1 MLRTITRD
9 LQFAARQARR
19 QPVFTIVVMLTF
31 AIGIGANTAIYS
43 VVRAALLRPLPYAE
57 PARLAAIWPT
67 RTISGAELVTMQRES
82 KMFSSVAA
90 FSPGWGIA
98 MTGAG
103 EPTQLDAA
111 RVSTNFFA
119 TLGIRPTLG
128 RAFEA
133 TESDH
138 GNWNVAILSHHLWTE
153 HFGSD
158 RSIIGRV
165 VDMDGEPTRIVGIMP
180 ADFEAF
186 QPGVDAWLPLQID
199 PSSPFYTGQ
208 TALAFGRLAPSA
220 TFASAAAELTGLAPR
235 MRDAFSYPADYAR
248 GATVIS
254 LHESL
259 VGNVRSSLLVLL
271 GAVVLLVLIAMANVG
286 NLMLVN
292 AAGRRRELAIRRALG
307 ASRSR
312 LISQL
317 LSQSLAL
324 AICGGAIGLAFGA
337 LGLRAL
343 RSLLPSTI
351 PMIAGAQIDVGVL
364 VVCAIAVVT
373 AGVLF
378 GIAPASVAVHIDH
391 AIPRERTR
399 PRRTLVVAETA
410 LAVMLVIGASL
421 MTKSLWMLSRVDLGF
436 DPHDVTSFRIQ
447 PSSGQLRSAEVYFN
461 EMTRRLAAIP
471 GVTSVGA
478 SQHLPLSGFNWHGDL
493 EIESAP
499 IPASATHPSVV
510 WRAIVGNYFETM
522 RIPLVRG
529 REFTATDTRD
539 APPVVII
546 NATMASKRWP
556 GRDPIGQRIKAG
568 NATRR
573 EFATIIGIVGDVKSA
588 SPDAPAPE
596 EIYRPNAQQALS
608 SMHFV
613 VRGNASAADIRRAV
627 RSLDQVVPIAEFRSL
642 EQIYLT
648 ATQGRRTIAM
658 LLAAFALAGLVL
670 GAVGIYGVIAYSVAQ
685 RTREL
690 GIRHALGA
698 AERRIA
704 AMVVGESMRPAI
716 VGIVLGVLGALVA
729 ARYLETLVFGVSI
742 ADPLIYAT
750 VAAVVAF
757 VAAASAFVPARRAAR
772 VDPMV
777 ALRAE

>member
-1 MLRTITRD
+1 
-9 LQFAARQARR
+9 
-19 QPVFTIVVMLTF
+19 
-31 AIGIGANTAIYS
+31 
-43 VVRAALLRPLPYAE
+43 
-57 PARLAAIWPT
+57 
-67 RTISGAELVTMQRES
+67 
-82 KMFSSVAA
+82 
-90 FSPGWGIA
+90 
-98 MTGAG
+98 
-103 EPTQLDAA
+103 
-111 RVSTNFFA
+111 
-119 TLGIRPTLG
+119 
-128 RAFEA
+128 
-133 TESDH
+133 
-138 GNWNVAILSHHLWTE
+138 
-153 HFGSD
+153 
-158 RSIIGRV
+158 
-165 VDMDGEPTRIVGIMP
+165 
-180 ADFEAF
+180 
-186 QPGVDAWLPLQID
+186 
-199 PSSPFYTGQ
+199 
-208 TALAFGRLAPSA
+208 
-220 TFASAAAELTGLAPR
+220 
-235 MRDAFSYPADYAR
+235 
-248 GATVIS
+248 
-254 LHESL
+254 
-259 VGNVRSSLLVLL
+259 
-271 GAVVLLVLIAMANVG
+271 
-286 NLMLVN
+286 
-292 AAGRRRELAIRRALG
+292 
-307 ASRSR
+307 
-312 LISQL
+312 
-317 LSQSLAL
+317 
-324 AICGGAIGLAFGA
+324 
-337 LGLRAL
+337 
-343 RSLLPSTI
+343 
-351 PMIAGAQIDVGVL
+351 
-364 VVCAIAVVT
+364 
-373 AGVLF
+373 
-378 GIAPASVAVHIDH
+378 
-391 AIPRERTR
+391 
-399 PRRTLVVAETA
+399 
-410 LAVMLVIGASL
+410 L